1 MYFPEDPTCYFWEKA
16 YITPSVFTKGKLFF
30 NRWIE
35 EAVINTYYY
44 TDSYPWMNIDAFFHW
59 FRHSF
64 RLFMIFF
71 INFQCFDLFT
81 GIKMFGL
88 LFIHF
93 FWFVLLTYWNRAD
106 CYVHPASS
114 TCQNPLIGSKS
125 LFFHIL
131 TASCTPSFASTT
143 LTLNSS

>member
-93 FWFVLLTYWNRAD
+93 FWFVFVDLLEQSWLLCPSCVQHMPEPSYWLKEFVFPYPDRIL
-106 CYVHPASS
+106 HPQLCFNH
-114 TCQNPLIGSKS
+114 TDLK
-125 LFFHIL
+125 
-131 TASCTPSFASTT
+131 
-143 LTLNSS
+143 